1 MAVSAKADTRFEARI
16 KTGTPTIRQKETA
29 VLLKSMKVVSFCH
42 VLQGPA
48 CTQYLGD
55 MGADIIKVEP
65 LGGERSRRWAGA
77 DMGGA
82 SGLYLSAFRN
92 KRLFAADLKS
102 PEGKEVILSLLEKAD
117 VLVENFRHG
126 VMARLGLSYED
137 VKKRNPGIIYASGT
151 GWGSVGPMLAR
162 ESQDLIIQARTGLM
176 SATGHRHGEAKAV
189 GSAIIDQH
197 AGALLAMGIVSA
209 YVKKL
214 TTGEGGRV
222 EGSLFTAGLDLQ
234 TEPLTV
240 YMSVRPGAQ
249 TMNRDPHLATWYHHA
264 PYGVYQVKDG
274 EIAVSANPLGKLA
287 EALDSSELRDLQS
300 LDPYKDRDH
309 IAATF
314 ARVMLTKTYEQAAS
328 AFDRLQIWYGPVHD
342 FDDVA
347 EDPQAAAMEVFRTEE
362 VNGRKVVLVNH
373 PIRYDG
379 QVPPLR
385 IKGLEV
391 GEHSREILSEH
402 GYSDEE
408 IQSLIA
414 RNVVG
419 SPM

>member
-1 MAVSAKADTRFEARI
+1 M
-16 KTGTPTIRQKETA
+16 
-29 VLLKSMKVVSFCH
+29 LNSMKVVSFCH

-55 MGADIIKVEP
+55 MGADIIKIEP

-92 KRLFAADLKS
+92 KRLFAVDLKS
-102 PEGKEVILSLLEKAD
+102 PEGREVVLSLIEKAD
-117 VLVENFRHG
+117 VVVENFRHG

-137 VKKRNPGIIYASGT
+137 IKQRKPDIIYASGT
-151 GWGSVGPMLAR
+151 GWGNAGPMLAR

-189 GSAIIDQH
+189 GSAVIDQH
-197 AGALLAMGIVSA
+197 AGALLAMGIVAA

-214 TTGEGGRV
+214 TTGVGGRV

-249 TMNRDPHLATWYHHA
+249 IMNRDPHLATWYHHA

-274 EIAVSANPLGKLA
+274 EMAVSTNPVAKLA
-287 EALDSSELRDLQS
+287 EALDSAELRELQQ

-314 ARVMLTKTYEQAAS
+314 ARVMATKTYREAA
-328 AFDRLQIWYGPVHD
+328 AGFDKLAIWYGPVHD

-347 EDPQAAAMEVFRTEE
+347 DDPQAAAMDVFRKEDI
-362 VNGRKVVLVNH
+362 NGRPVILVNH

-379 QVPPLR
+379 QVPALR
-385 IKGLEV
+385 IKGLSV
-391 GEHSREILSEH
+391 GEHTREVLAEH
-402 GYSDEE
+402 GYSEA
-408 IQSLIA
+408 LIDDLIE
-414 RNVVG
+414 RKVVG
-419 SPM
+419 APA

>member
-1 MAVSAKADTRFEARI
+1 M
-16 KTGTPTIRQKETA
+16 
-29 VLLKSMKVVSFCH
+29 LLNSMKVVSFCH

-55 MGADIIKVEP
+55 MGANIIKVEP

-102 PEGKEVILSLLEKAD
+102 PEGREVILSLIEQAD
-117 VLVENFRHG
+117 VVVENFRHG

-137 VKKRNPGIIYASGT
+137 IKKRKPDIIYASGT
-151 GWGSVGPMLAR
+151 GWGNAGPMLAR

-189 GSAIIDQH
+189 GSAVIDQH
-197 AGALLAMGIVSA
+197 AGALLAMGIVAA

-222 EGSLFTAGLDLQ
+222 ESSLFTAGLDLQ

-264 PYGVYQVKDG
+264 PYGVYQLKDG
-274 EIAVSANPLGKLA
+274 EMAVSTNPVEKLA
-287 EALDSSELRDLQS
+287 EALDSPELRELQR

-314 ARVMLTKTYEQAAS
+314 AKVMSTKTYQEAA
-328 AFDRLQIWYGPVHD
+328 AGFDKLAIWYGPVHD

-347 EDPQAAAMEVFRTEE
+347 EDPQAAAMEVFRPEDI
-362 VNGRKVVLVNH
+362 NGRKVVLVNH

-379 QVPPLR
+379 KVPPLR
-385 IKGLEV
+385 IKGLNI
-391 GEHSREILSEH
+391 GEHTREILAEH
-402 GYSDEE
+402 GYSGEAIDD
-408 IQSLIA
+408 LIA
-414 RNVVG
+414 RKIVG
-419 SPM
+419 SPA